1 MSRTNPM
8 TDPFETIGRCSSEG
22 NKSTNNKQKIS
33 K

>member
-22 NKSTNNKQKIS
+22 NKSTNNKQKN